1 MYKSKTEFWPFLNK
15 DNTDA
20 IYDYDYNLG
29 AIKYY
34 KMAIKEGDIEAM
46 YNLAILYKEE
56 DNITEAIKYYKM
68 AIEKGYKEAICDLAM
83 LYEKENKE
91 LKDENQKLKD
101 KIKRIKTKIKY
112 MPGNIG
118 YKEAEEDFNKL
129 CKK

>member
-46 YNLAILYKEE
+46 YNLAKLYKKE
-56 DNITEAIKYYKM
+56 DNIPEAIKYYKI
-68 AIEKGYKEAICDLAM
+68 ASEKVDNYLIYTVVM

-112 MPGNIG
+112 MPG
-118 YKEAEEDFNKL
+118 
-129 CKK
+129 

>member
-1 MYKSKTEFWPFLNK
+1 MSKSKTEFWPFLNK

-34 KMAIKEGDIEAM
+34 KMAIKESDIEAM

-68 AIEKGYKEAICDLAM
+68 AIEKGNDTGMNNLGC
-83 LYEKENKE
+83 LYEEENNIPDA
-91 LKDENQKLKD
+91 LK
-101 KIKRIKTKIKY
+101 Y
-112 MPGNIG
+112 
-118 YKEAEEDFNKL
+118 YKMAIV
-129 CKK
+129 